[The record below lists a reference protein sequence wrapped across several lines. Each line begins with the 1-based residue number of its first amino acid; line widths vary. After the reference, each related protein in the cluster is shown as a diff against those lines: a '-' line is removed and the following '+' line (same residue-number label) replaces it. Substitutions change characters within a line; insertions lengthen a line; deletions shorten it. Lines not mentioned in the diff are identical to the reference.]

1 MKMTSRETR
10 EAFLKYF
17 EGRGHRVVRSSSLV
31 PANDPTLL
39 FTNAGMNQFKD
50 VFTGR
55 EKRDYSRATTSQK
68 CLRVSGKHNDLE
80 QVGRTSRHHTFFE
93 MLGNFSFGDYFKKEA
108 VGYAWDLMTNGYGL
122 PIERLWMTVFGGSE
136 SFAPDTEAEDL
147 WKRQPGVDPSRV
159 LRYGEKD
166 NFWRMGDTG
175 PCGPCS
181 EIHYDHGPGAGCGR
195 ADCDPSCDCD
205 RFVELWNLV
214 FMQFEQRADGT
225 VVALPAPS
233 IDTGMGLERISAV
246 QQGFSNNYDT
256 DLFRPIIEAVA
267 AAAGTA
273 SRKDD
278 ATDVSLRVIADHL
291 RAAAFL
297 IADGVVPS
305 NDKRGYVLRRVLR
318 RAIRHGQHL
327 GFREPFL
334 HRQVGKVAETM
345 GGAYP
350 ELLESA
356 GVIQTLVQRE
366 EEQFLRTLTIGTQT
380 LESEMEGLS
389 AGAALG
395 TGKVLPG
402 EVAFRLY
409 DTFGLPLDLTRD
421 IAAEKG
427 FTVDETGFEREMEAQ
442 RTRARSSWKGGAEAR
457 EKKGAA
463 HGFAK
468 KHLKKNFAGYK
479 ATSTERPVAVLGA
492 AEMPTKIDGARILA
506 LTRFEAPGQAPVAA
520 DRLLTGQSG
529 HVLLDRTPF
538 YGESGGQVGDTG
550 FLVGPDGSVEVT
562 DTQVLAPGVNVMS
575 VRVIEGAIA
584 VDQALS
590 AEVDARRRR
599 ATMRN
604 HTATHLLHAALRD
617 LVGTHVKQA
626 GSLVAPDRLRFDFSH
641 FQPLDGGA
649 VREIE
654 DLVNEKILEDIPLT
668 SEVMP
673 IDEAIR
679 AGAMALFGEKYGEK
693 VRVIRVGDFSVELCG
708 GTHLARTGEIGPF
721 RLVSERGISS
731 GVRRVEALTG
741 ESAIRRMQDES
752 DLLRRLEQT
761 IGVPR
766 PELVE
771 GVEKKL
777 SQTRKLQREIEGLR
791 LKLAQGSAGAAAGEE
806 TAEANG
812 ATIVGRRVD
821 GMSQAEMRSLAD
833 SLKKKIRS
841 GVVIL
846 GRAEES
852 KVSLLVS
859 VTGDLSPR
867 VHAGNLVRRLAEMV
881 GGGGGGRA
889 DMAEAGG
896 RRPELLDEAIRTG
909 VVEARETLLKAS

>member
-17 EGRGHRVVRSSSLV
+17 EGRGHRVVRSSSLI

-55 EKRDYSRATTSQK
+55 EKRDNSRATTSQK

-108 VGYAWDLMTNGYGL
+108 IGYAWDLITVGYGL
-122 PIERLWMTVFGGSE
+122 PIERLWLTVFGGSE
-136 SFAPDTEAEDL
+136 SFAPDTEAEEL

-181 EIHYDHGPGAGCGR
+181 EIHYDHGPDIGCGR
-195 ADCDPSCDCD
+195 PECDPSCDCD

-225 VVALPAPS
+225 VVGLPAPS

-246 QQGFSNNYDT
+246 QQGYANNYDT
-256 DLFRPIIEAVA
+256 DLFRPILDAVA
-267 AAAGTA
+267 SAAGTEY
-273 SRKDD
+273 RRDD

-318 RAIRHGQHL
+318 RAIRHGQLL
-327 GFREPFL
+327 GFKEPFL
-334 HRQVGKVAETM
+334 HRHVGKVAETM
-345 GGAYP
+345 GGTYP
-350 ELLESA
+350 ELFESA
-356 GVIQTLVQRE
+356 GVIQTLVHRE
-366 EEQFLRTLTIGTQT
+366 EEQFLRTLSIGTQT
-380 LESEMEGLS
+380 LEAEMEKRAAGGS
-389 AGAALG
+389 AD
-395 TGKVLPG
+395 KVLPG
-402 EVAFRLY
+402 DVAFRLY

-421 IAAEKG
+421 IAAERG

-442 RTRARSSWKGGAEAR
+442 RTRARSSWKGGAAAR

-463 HGFAK
+463 HGFPK
-468 KHLKKNFAGYK
+468 KLLKKNFAGYK
-479 ATSTERPVAVLGA
+479 ASASERPIAVLGA
-492 AEMPTKIDGARILA
+492 PELPVKMEGARVLA
-506 LTRFEAPGQAPVAA
+506 LTKRVNDPQPPIET
-520 DRLLTGQSG
+520 DRLLAGEVGQ
-529 HVLLDRTPF
+529 VLLDRTPF

-550 FLVGPDGSVEVT
+550 FLVGPDGSAEVT
-562 DTQVLAPGVNVMS
+562 DTQVLTPGVNVLT
-575 VRVIEGAIA
+575 VRVIEGALAI
-584 VDQALS
+584 DQSLS

-673 IDEAIR
+673 IDKAIR

-693 VRVIRVGDFSVELCG
+693 VRVIRAGDFSVELCG
-708 GTHLARTGEIGPF
+708 GTHTSRTGEIGPF
-721 RLVSERGISS
+721 RLVSEKGISS

-741 ESAIRRMQDES
+741 ENAIRRMQDES

-766 PELVE
+766 PDLVE

-777 SQTRKLQREIEGLR
+777 SQTRTLQKEIEGLR
-791 LKLAQGSAGAAAGEE
+791 LKLAQGGGGTAAKEE

-833 SLKKKIRS
+833 SLKQRIRS

-846 GRAEES
+846 GRAEDS

-896 RRPELLDEAIRTG
+896 RKPELLDEAIRTG

>member
-17 EGRGHRVVRSSSLV
+17 EGRGHRVVRSSSLI

-55 EKRDYSRATTSQK
+55 EKRDYLRATTSQK

-93 MLGNFSFGDYFKKEA
+93 MLGNFSFGDYFKKDA
-108 VGYAWDLMTNGYGL
+108 VAYAWDLMKTGYGL
-122 PIERLWMTVFGGSE
+122 PIERLWLTVFGGSE
-136 SFAPDTEAEDL
+136 GFAADTEAEDL
-147 WKRQPGVDPSRV
+147 WKSQPGVDPSRI

-181 EIHYDHGPGAGCGR
+181 EIHYDHGPGVGCGR
-195 ADCDPSCDCD
+195 AECDPSCDCD

-246 QQGFSNNYDT
+246 QQGYANNYDT
-256 DLFRPIIEAVA
+256 DLFRPILDSVA
-267 AAAGTA
+267 AAAGT
-273 SRKDD
+273 SYRKND

-297 IADGVVPS
+297 VADGIVPS
-305 NDKRGYVLRRVLR
+305 NDGRGYVLRRVLR
-318 RAIRHGQHL
+318 RAIRHGQLL
-327 GFREPFL
+327 GFKDPFL
-334 HRQVGKVAETM
+334 YAHVGKVAETM
-345 GGAYP
+345 GGTYP
-350 ELLESA
+350 ELFESSR
-356 GVIQTLVQRE
+356 IIETLVRRE
-366 EEQFLRTLTIGTQT
+366 EDQFLRTLSIGTQT
-380 LESEMEGLS
+380 LESEMEKLASGAV
-389 AGAALG
+389 AGS
-395 TGKVLPG
+395 GKVLPG
-402 EVAFRLY
+402 DIAFRLY
-409 DTFGLPLDLTRD
+409 DTFGLPLDLARD

-427 FTVDETGFEREMEAQ
+427 FTVDESGFEREMEAQ

-457 EKKGAA
+457 EKKSGG

-468 KHLKKNFAGYK
+468 KHLKKNFAAYK
-479 ATSTERPVAVLGA
+479 ASSSQRPIAVLGA
-492 AEMPTKIDGARILA
+492 PDLPTRIEGARVLA
-506 LTRFEAPGQAPVAA
+506 ITKRADQAQPPLET
-520 DRLLTGQSG
+520 DRLLAGETGQ
-529 HVLLDRTPF
+529 VLLDRTPF

-550 FLVGPDGSVEVT
+550 FLAGPDGSAEVT
-562 DTQVLAPGVNVMS
+562 DTHVLAPGVNVLS
-575 VRVIEGAIA
+575 VRVLEGAIA
-584 VDQALS
+584 VDQSLT

-668 SEVMP
+668 SEVMA

-679 AGAMALFGEKYGEK
+679 AGAMALFGEKYGDK
-693 VRVIRVGDFSVELCG
+693 VRVIRAGDFSVELCG
-708 GTHLARTGEIGPF
+708 GTHTARTGEIGTF
-721 RLVSERGISS
+721 RLVSEKGISS

-741 ESAIRRMQDES
+741 ENAIRRMHDES

-766 PELVE
+766 AELAE
-771 GVEKKL
+771 GIEKKL
-777 SQTRKLQREIEGLR
+777 SQTRSLQKEIEGLR
-791 LKLAQGSAGAAAGEE
+791 LKLAQGSGGAAVQEE

-821 GMSQAEMRSLAD
+821 GMSQSEMRSLAD
-833 SLKKKIRS
+833 SLKQKIRS

-896 RRPELLDEAIRTG
+896 RKPELLDEAIRTG